1 MRYLVRHG
9 HAGDKHLWAG
19 ADDDRPLS
27 STGQR
32 EARGLVALLA
42 GYSVDKIVSSPALRC
57 AQTVQPLAEQRGLVV
72 RTDVALSVDADHT
85 LAQCSRA
92 ARGGGATCA
101 NQTPIG
107 TVASARKASCSGSTA
122 TSTSCSRSCASPRRA
137 CRSCSRSCS
146 HWPSPSASVRSPASR
161 VVCTTAPWWPPR
173 WRPAC

>member
-9 HAGDKHLWAG
+9 DAGDKYLWAG

-72 RTDVALSVDADHT
+72 RTDVALSVDAD
-85 LAQCSRA
+85 LERA
-92 ARGGGATCA
+92 VALLLDSSGADVVLCTHGELIRPLLGRLREFGA
-101 NQTPIG
+101 PLGDELTWPKGSVWALEAVDG
-107 TVASARKASCSGSTA
+107 TITRA
-122 TSTSCSRSCASPRRA
+122 TYLPPRRIE
-137 CRSCSRSCS
+137 
-146 HWPSPSASVRSPASR
+146 H
-161 VVCTTAPWWPPR
+161 
-173 WRPAC
+173 

>member
-72 RTDVALSVDADHT
+72 RTDVALSVDAD
-85 LAQCSRA
+85 LERA
-92 ARGGGATCA
+92 VALLLDSSGANVVMCTHGELIRPLLGRLLEFGA
-101 NQTPIG
+101 PLSDELIWPKGSVWALEAVDG
-107 TVASARKASCSGSTA
+107 TITRA
-122 TSTSCSRSCASPRRA
+122 TYLPPRRIE
-137 CRSCSRSCS
+137 
-146 HWPSPSASVRSPASR
+146 H
-161 VVCTTAPWWPPR
+161 
-173 WRPAC
+173 

>member
-72 RTDVALSVDADHT
+72 RTDVALSVDADLEPT
-85 LAQCSRA
+85 LTPNTPPHSAAEPPAEEARHARTRRRLEPSRA
-92 ARGGGATCA
+92 PGKRAAAARPQLQRAAPGA
-101 NQTPIG
+101 
-107 TVASARKASCSGSTA
+107 ARRPDG
-122 TSTSCSRSCASPRRA
+122 RA
-137 CRSCSRSCS
+137 D
-146 HWPSPSASVRSPASR
+146 PVRVPAH
-161 VVCTTAPWWPPR
+161 TGLH
-173 WRPAC
+173 PA